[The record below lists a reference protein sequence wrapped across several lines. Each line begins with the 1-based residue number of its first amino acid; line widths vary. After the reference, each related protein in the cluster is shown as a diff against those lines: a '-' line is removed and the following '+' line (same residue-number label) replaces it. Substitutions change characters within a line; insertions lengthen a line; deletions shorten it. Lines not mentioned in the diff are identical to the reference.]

1 VEITRAEAFA
11 PATMA
16 NLGVGFD
23 VLGLA
28 FAAPGDLVRAE
39 RSERPGVTISA
50 IIGDDGKLPLDLEQN
65 TAGVAARSVLRL
77 LNVEETF
84 GVCLTIHKGL
94 PRASGLG
101 SSAAS
106 AVAAA
111 VAVNALLGEPLTRA
125 ELLPACLDG
134 EAVASGYHPDNIA
147 PCLFGGIT
155 LAYGIE
161 AHQIVSLPIPERL
174 ILATV
179 TPAIEVPT
187 KEARAALPTH
197 VPMRA
202 VVAQTAQIAR
212 LIDALHRG
220 DVPEMAAAME
230 ADGIIEPARFHLMPH
245 LAEVRSA
252 AKAAGAHGVVISGAG
267 PTLCAVCDQHEA
279 AARAAE
285 AMARVYHV
293 RGIDA
298 VGRCVSIS
306 AEGARVRMLA

>member
-1 VEITRAEAFA
+1 
-11 PATMA
+11 MA

-28 FAAPGDLVRAE
+28 FAQPGDIVRAE

-50 IIGDDGKLPLDLEQN
+50 IIGDDGKLPLELERN

-77 LNVEETF
+77 LGVEDTI
-84 GVCLTIHKGL
+84 GVSLTIIKGL

-111 VAVNALLGEPLTRA
+111 VAVNALLGDPLTRA

-179 TPAIEVPT
+179 TPAVEVPT
-187 KEARAALPTH
+187 KEARAVLPTH
-197 VPMRA
+197 VPMQT
-202 VVAQTAQIAR
+202 VVVQTAQIAR
-212 LIDALHRG
+212 LIDALHRR
-220 DVPEMAAAME
+220 DVPAMAAAME
-230 ADGIIEPARFHLMPH
+230 ADRIIEPARLHLMPH

-267 PTLCAVCDQHEA
+267 PTLCAICDCYETA
-279 AARAAE
+279 VRAAD
-285 AMARVYHV
+285 AMVKVYLSY
-293 RGIDA
+293 GIEA
-298 VGRCVSIS
+298 VGRCVPIS
-306 AEGARVRMLA
+306 TEGARVYALA